1 MPTDTVAVYACETL
15 PSIGDTSREHRH
27 IVSAVDGDAAERIKT
42 ALTQRAATS
51 TDTTTLV
58 FDGVR
63 IEIPPSVGDAVVQLL
78 TYLAAGG
85 TASPSGQSQ
94 SSSPPRRQQ
103 RSSAFR
109 TRMCANSPTRE
120 TPDRTTR
127 HPPQVPPRRRDG
139 LPRAVP
145 PNAPSSSRT
154 FLRSLSRT
162 DRRRHCA

>member
-1 MPTDTVAVYACETL
+1 M
-15 PSIGDTSREHRH
+15 SIDH

-85 TASPSGQSQ
+85 DSVALGPVAELLTTSQAAEILGVSDTYVRKLADAGNSRSNYAAPTAG
-94 SSSPPRRQQ
+94 
-103 RSSAFR
+103 SA
-109 TRMCANSPTRE
+109 S
-120 TPDRTTR
+120 TT
-127 HPPQVPPRRRDG
+127 
-139 LPRAVP
+139 
-145 PNAPSSSRT
+145 
-154 FLRSLSRT
+154 
-162 DRRRHCA
+162 